1 MSVDGRSR
9 GRRSTVRS
17 VRLSLV
23 RSQPAEA
30 DSAPASG
37 VHKLKISG
45 LAKSYGPVVALHPT
59 DLDVS
64 SGELLTLLGASGSG
78 KTTLLQLVCG
88 LVEPTGGQLFIDGT
102 DCTHL
107 PARKRHMGVV
117 FQNYALFPHMTVEEN
132 VGFALDVRKV
142 KGAELR
148 RRVANVLEMV
158 GLGGFGKRFPR
169 ELSGGQQQRVALA
182 RCFIYEPSLILM
194 DEPLG
199 ALDRKLR
206 EALQIEIKRL
216 HRQTGATILFVT
228 HDQDEALALS
238 DRICLMNGGRIE
250 QVGTPQEMYEQ
261 PRTLLAADFIGIS
274 NVLRGKVGHDG
285 ITLNTADG
293 PVPIGRATSHVD
305 AALVIR
311 PEHLLLSD
319 GPGLLRGRVAEA
331 VYAGSETRII
341 VVLESGNVLTV
352 RRSHGSSNP
361 PIGAIV
367 AVSWAAERARL
378 LPV

>member
-1 MSVDGRSR
+1 M
-9 GRRSTVRS
+9 VRS
-17 VRLSLV
+17 VRLSLAGS
-23 RSQPAEA
+23 RQAEVET
-30 DSAPASG
+30 APVPG
-37 VHKLKISG
+37 IDKLMASG

-59 DLDVS
+59 DLNVA

-78 KTTLLQLVCG
+78 KTTLLQLICG
-88 LVEPTGGQLFIDGT
+88 LVEPTGGRLFIDGA
-102 DCTHL
+102 DCTAL

-142 KGAELR
+142 KGAELQ

-238 DRICLMNGGRIE
+238 DRICLMNAGRVE

-261 PRTLLAADFIGIS
+261 PKTLLAADFIGIS
-274 NVLRGKVGHDG
+274 NVLRGKVGHEG
-285 ITLNTADG
+285 NTLNTADG
-293 PVPIGRATSHVD
+293 PVPISRSKSHID
-305 AALVIR
+305 AALVVR
-311 PEHLLLSD
+311 PEHMVLSD

-341 VVLESGNVLTV
+341 VVLGSGNILTI
-352 RRSHGSSNP
+352 RRSHGSRNP

-367 AVSWAAERARL
+367 TVSWAAERARL
-378 LPV
+378 LPI